1 MVITGS
7 EQKKLLDSGAGF
19 FIEEDDLIEEKRKE
33 ANIVFEPR
41 KFLKYNKSQA
51 KEKFI

>member
-19 FIEEDDLIEEKRKE
+19 FIDEEDLLEEQRKE
-33 ANIVFEPR
+33 ANIVFEPCEY
-41 KFLKYNKSQA
+41 K
-51 KEKFI
+51 